1 MSPEVIRAAQ
11 NGDNSSMER
20 LIVENSGLIWSVCRR
35 FLGRGVEKDDLYQLG
50 CVGFMKA
57 VMGYDEEY
65 GTQFS
70 TYAVP
75 KIAGEIRRFLRDDGE
90 IKVSRTIKERAIIIK
105 TAQSRLSHE
114 LCREPTISEIS
125 AETGLSNED
134 IALALEAT
142 ATPESLQ
149 AEINDG
155 SGRLEDVIA
164 DKRGENDLVERVALK
179 EAISSLGDR
188 EKKVILL
195 RFYRDLTQEKA
206 ASILGI
212 SQVQVSRIEK
222 RAINE
227 LGQLLA

>member
-1 MSPEVIRAAQ
+1 MNSEVIKAAQ
-11 NGDNSSMER
+11 KGDSGSMER

-35 FLGRGVEKDDLYQLG
+35 FFGRGVEKDDLYQLG

-57 VMGYDEEY
+57 VIGYDEEY

-90 IKVSRTIKERAIIIK
+90 IKVSRTIKERALLIR
-105 TAQSRLSHE
+105 TAENRLAHE
-114 LCREPTISEIS
+114 LCREPTISELS
-125 AETGLSNED
+125 AKTGLSSED

-142 ATPESLQ
+142 ASPESLQ

-155 SGRLEDVIA
+155 TGRLEDVIA
-164 DKRGENDLVERVALK
+164 DKRGETELLEKVALK

-222 RAINE
+222 RAISE
-227 LGQLLA
+227 LRRLLA